1 MKINCDKGAS
11 AERVENTPSKMWKN
25 NCHALCKCRFAF
37 AFELGFFFFK
47 LCVCFRMNWT
57 GIFEHIKWQEQKKI
71 HIHTHIYS
79 ENAIYMHKKLLTFTI
94 LQEHLSFIY
103 ALSVHNCSFYLDA
116 RCVLPLTVFRWS
128 GIGMRSNMWQALYSI
143 LTFYFRLITF
153 CHAFLPFTKWKLLP
167 PILHGCAAAYM
178 HVVQTHQF
186 EISSM
191 TTYIGFGHR
200 TVFASWLH
208 WIAITQ

>member
-1 MKINCDKGAS
+1 MSFCFCI
-11 AERVENTPSKMWKN
+11 RIRILFLRT
-25 NCHALCKCRFAF
+25 
-37 AFELGFFFFK
+37 
-47 LCVCFRMNWT
+47 LCVLSNELNRYIWAYKMT
-57 GIFEHIKWQEQKKI
+57 RAKKDPNP
-71 HIHTHIYS
+71 HIYS
-79 ENAIYMHKKLLTFTI
+79 VHKKLLTFTI

-167 PILHGCAAAYM
+167 SILHGCAAAYM
-178 HVVQTHQF
+178 HVIQTHQF